1 MLLWKR
7 LSRCDEDVISMNF
20 TAIDFETANN
30 SKSSACA
37 LGAVKV
43 ENGVITERKEW
54 LIRPEPFEVGYY
66 QFRVHGLSAELLE
79 EQPTF
84 DQVWPEIKPY
94 LENTTLVAHNGK
106 FDFGVLSTV
115 LELYGIPPIRYAS
128 LCSLELSKKIWK
140 EEPGYGLNTLATNK
154 LNHRFNH
161 HNAME
166 DAEVSALLLL
176 RMAEEIGTNDVYE
189 IMASYTPSRPR
200 FYKKRKFPKGGNP

>member
-1 MLLWKR
+1 
-7 LSRCDEDVISMNF
+7 MNF

-30 SKSSACA
+30 SRSSACA

-94 LENTTLVAHNGK
+94 LENTT
-106 FDFGVLSTV
+106 
-115 LELYGIPPIRYAS
+115 
-128 LCSLELSKKIWK
+128 
-140 EEPGYGLNTLATNK
+140 
-154 LNHRFNH
+154 
-161 HNAME
+161 
-166 DAEVSALLLL
+166 
-176 RMAEEIGTNDVYE
+176 
-189 IMASYTPSRPR
+189 
-200 FYKKRKFPKGGNP
+200 